1 MQAKKKTEDTSET
14 TAIKTPR
21 KRATKKAIESEV
33 VASND
38 STVTSEA
45 VEVVEAFEI
54 KEVNKATN
62 DKSVEVVGTLANVNI
77 EVTESANLEA
87 VEVATVEVATVE
99 TATVETATV
108 ETIADNNQTT
118 DNNLDGELSEG
129 NQNKTKRP
137 GTYVQ
142 RKFYE
147 RVIGEKREVTVQ
159 LEKLKMTGVITYE
172 SRFYIL
178 LETKQGEQ
186 FIYKQSISYIS
197 TKRSFTKLST
207 RRDKPFF
214 NREKVDGDN
223 SANPNNEQVKEQN
236 TEQVREVT
244 EVTYDASNR
253 NESNLANSQ

>member
-1 MQAKKKTEDTSET
+1 MPAKKKTEDTSET

-45 VEVVEAFEI
+45 VEVVEAVEI

-77 EVTESANLEA
+77 EVSESANLEA
-87 VEVATVEVATVE
+87 VEVATVE
-99 TATVETATV
+99 TATVETVAV

>member
-1 MQAKKKTEDTSET
+1 MPAKKKTEDTSEIS
-14 TAIKTPR
+14 AIKTPR
-21 KRATKKAIESEV
+21 KRVSKKSIDAEAITNNDSIELKEISEV
-33 VASND
+33 D
-38 STVTSEA
+38 EA
-45 VEVVEAFEI
+45 NEA
-54 KEVNKATN
+54 KMEVN
-62 DKSVEVVGTLANVNI
+62 NVDENKLLEI
-77 EVTESANLEA
+77 TSNSTIDAKEGNESANLE
-87 VEVATVEVATVE
+87 VVD
-99 TATVETATV
+99 TAT
-108 ETIADNNQTT
+108 DNNQINASNV
-118 DNNLDGELSEG
+118 DNAQEATS
-129 NQNKTKRP
+129 NKKQKQP
-137 GTYVQ
+137 GSYVQ

-253 NESNLANSQ
+253 NESNLANSQWED